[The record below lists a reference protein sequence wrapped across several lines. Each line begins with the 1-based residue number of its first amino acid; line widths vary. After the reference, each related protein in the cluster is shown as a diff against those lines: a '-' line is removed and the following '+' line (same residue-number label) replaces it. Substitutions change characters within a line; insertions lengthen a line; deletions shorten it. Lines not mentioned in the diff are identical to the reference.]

1 VIAIVFLKCFNE
13 IKIEENVM
21 LDDEVL
27 YGAEDA
33 VATITVNR
41 PEKYNA
47 LNMSVKRTLCEM
59 FRRAEEDSSVRAVIL
74 TGIGEKAFISGA
86 DINDFVDR
94 DSKTI
99 RPVVEA
105 SRDISRYIDSM
116 KKPIIAAVNG
126 YALGGGC
133 ELAVAC
139 DIRYASANAR
149 FGLPEINLGTLP
161 GNGGT
166 ARLPRIIGLGVAKE
180 LVLTGE
186 LISAAEAFR
195 IGLVNKVFDSVEMLR
210 ARTDELAITIA
221 DKPGVAVGLANQSMS
236 NAWQMSLN
244 EHLENELDAFCQTFD
259 TQDMREGV
267 AAFLEK
273 RKPDFTHQ

>member
-1 VIAIVFLKCFNE
+1 
-13 IKIEENVM
+13 M
-21 LDDEVL
+21 PDDEVL
-27 YGAEDA
+27 YDTTEA

-47 LNMSVKRTLCEM
+47 LNMSVKKTLCTL
-59 FRRAEEDSSVRAVIL
+59 FRRAEDDPSVRAVIL

-86 DINDFVDR
+86 DINDFVGK

-105 SRDISRYIDSM
+105 SRDISRFIDSM
-116 KKPIIAAVNG
+116 RKPVIAAVNG

-133 ELAVAC
+133 ELAMAC

-166 ARLPRIIGLGVAKE
+166 ARLPRIVGLGIAKE
-180 LVLTGE
+180 LILTGGM
-186 LISAAEAFR
+186 IPAEEALR
-195 IGLVNKVFDSVEMLR
+195 IGLVNEVFDSVEILR
-210 ARTDELAITIA
+210 ERTRDLATAIA
-221 DKPGVAVGLANQSMS
+221 SKPGVAVGLANQSIS
-236 NAWQMSLN
+236 NAWQTPLH
-244 EHLENELDAFCQTFD
+244 EHLAHELDAFCQTFD
-259 TQDMREGV
+259 TQDIREGV

-273 RKPDFTHQ
+273 REPKFKHK

>member
-1 VIAIVFLKCFNE
+1 
-13 IKIEENVM
+13 M
-21 LDDEVL
+21 LDDEIL
-27 YGAEDA
+27 YSAENA

-47 LNMSVKRTLCEM
+47 LNMSVKRTLYEM
-59 FRRAEEDSSVRAVIL
+59 FRRAEEDSSARAVIL
-74 TGIGEKAFISGA
+74 TGIGQKAFISGA

-94 DSKTI
+94 DSNTI

-116 KKPIIAAVNG
+116 KKPVIAAVNG

-133 ELAVAC
+133 ELAMAC

-186 LISAAEAFR
+186 LISAEEAFR
-195 IGLVNKVFDSVEMLR
+195 IGLVNKVFDSVDMLR
-210 ARTDELAITIA
+210 ERTNELARTIA
-221 DKPGVAVGLANQSMS
+221 DKPGVAVGLANQSIG
-236 NAWQMSLN
+236 NAWLMSLN
-244 EHLENELDAFCQTFD
+244 EHLEHELNAFCQTFD
-259 TQDMREGV
+259 TQDVREGV

-273 RKPDFTHQ
+273 RKPDFKHQ

>member
-1 VIAIVFLKCFNE
+1 
-13 IKIEENVM
+13 M
-21 LDDEVL
+21 SDDEVL
-27 YGAEDA
+27 YATADA
-33 VATITVNR
+33 VAAITVNR

-47 LNMSVKRTLCEM
+47 LNMSVKKTLYEL
-59 FRRAEEDSSVRAVIL
+59 FRRAEDDPSVRAVIL
-74 TGIGEKAFISGA
+74 TGMGEKAFISGA
-86 DINDFVDR
+86 DINDFVGK

-105 SRDISRYIDSM
+105 SRDISRFIDSM
-116 KKPIIAAVNG
+116 SKPVIAAVNG

-133 ELAVAC
+133 ELAMAC

-166 ARLPRIIGLGVAKE
+166 ARLPRIVGLGIAKE

-186 LISAAEAFR
+186 MIPAEEAFKV
-195 IGLVNKVFDSVEMLR
+195 GLVNKVFDSVEMLR
-210 ARTDELAITIA
+210 ERTNELARAIA
-221 DKPGVAVGLANQSMS
+221 DKPSVAVGLANQSIS
-236 NAWQMSLN
+236 KAWQMPLN
-244 EHLENELDAFCQTFD
+244 EHLEHELSAICQTFD
-259 TQDMREGV
+259 TQDVREGV

-273 RKPDFTHQ
+273 RKPDFKHQ

>member
-1 VIAIVFLKCFNE
+1 
-13 IKIEENVM
+13 M
-21 LDDEVL
+21 PDDEVL
-27 YGAEDA
+27 YNTKDA

-47 LNMSVKRTLCEM
+47 LNMSVKKTLYEM

-74 TGIGEKAFISGA
+74 TGTGKKAFISGA

-105 SRDISRYIDSM
+105 SRDISRFLDSM
-116 KKPIIAAVNG
+116 AKPAIAAVNG

-133 ELAVAC
+133 EIAMAC
-139 DIRYASANAR
+139 DIRYASSNAR
-149 FGLPEINLGTLP
+149 FGLPEINLGTTP

-166 ARLPRIIGLGVAKE
+166 ARLPRIVGLGIAKE
-180 LVLTGE
+180 MVLSGK
-186 LISAAEAFR
+186 LIPAEEAFR
-195 IGLVNKVFDSVEMLR
+195 VGLVNRIYESVETLR
-210 ARTDELAITIA
+210 VGAREFATILAA
-221 DKPGVAVGLANQSMS
+221 KPGVAVGLANQSIGK
-236 NAWQMSLN
+236 AWQMPLA
-244 EHLENELDAFCQTFD
+244 EHLKHELDAFCRTFD
-259 TQDMREGV
+259 TQDVREGI

-273 RKPDFTHQ
+273 RDPEFNHK